1 MQLLT
6 YGIYL
11 LLCFASVTIIMLILP
26 GRKLDVLRNRLRK
39 NMHLSTS
46 ASPIDQNELEIIG
59 ILDIGKIEYCLSL
72 VIGLLFARWTETQL
86 WMIYD
91 VALSMICR
99 CWFLLNNIS
108 YFRFERADSCRCLL
122 SVRGTEFT
130 NAQCVPGYC
139 GLRFMIQTITSTCF
153 LL

>member
-6 YGIYL
+6 YGIYF

-59 ILDIGKIEYCLSL
+59 ILDIGKIEYCLSW
-72 VIGLLFARWTETQL
+72 LLEF
-86 WMIYD
+86 
-91 VALSMICR
+91 
-99 CWFLLNNIS
+99 
-108 YFRFERADSCRCLL
+108 CL
-122 SVRGTEFT
+122 
-130 NAQCVPGYC
+130 PG
-139 GLRFMIQTITSTCF
+139 GQKRSSG
-153 LL
+153 

>member
-26 GRKLDVLRNRLRK
+26 GRKLDVLRNGSRK

-59 ILDIGKIEYCLSL
+59 MLDIVVYLWLLDFCL
-72 VIGLLFARWTETQL
+72 
-86 WMIYD
+86 
-91 VALSMICR
+91 
-99 CWFLLNNIS
+99 
-108 YFRFERADSCRCLL
+108 
-122 SVRGTEFT
+122 
-130 NAQCVPGYC
+130 PG
-139 GLRFMIQTITSTCF
+139 GQKRSSG
-153 LL
+153 

>member
-26 GRKLDVLRNRLRK
+26 GRKLDVLRNGSRK

-59 ILDIGKIEYCLSL
+59 MLISSKSKYCLSL